1 MADERD
7 RGEGRGASPKLIA
20 FGVVAV
26 LLLWFA
32 LINTESVS
40 VSWIFG
46 TSEIPLIWVIVGSA
60 ILGAL
65 IGWIVSL
72 MRRGRD

>member
-1 MADERD
+1 MADLD
-7 RGEGRGASPKLIA
+7 RTGGSGISPKLVV
-20 FGVVAV
+20 FGILAV
-26 LLLWFA
+26 LLVWFM

-60 ILGAL
+60 VLGAV
-65 IGWIVSL
+65 IGWIFTL
-72 MRRGRD
+72 TRRGRD

>member
-1 MADERD
+1 MADERN
-7 RGEGRGASPKLIA
+7 RGDERGVSPKLIA
-20 FGVVAV
+20 FGVIAA

-46 TSEIPLIWVIVGSA
+46 TSEIPLIWVIIGAALFGA
-60 ILGAL
+60 I
-65 IGWIVSL
+65 IGWIFSL
-72 MRRGRD
+72 MRRSRD